1 MKSEPPYVPNLLK
14 VAKRI
19 AQNQEYTSEEEI
31 INKLLGYGD
40 HVSRPLAETVA
51 RMALNELHDE
61 GVGLYYK
68 ILDNK
73 DGAPVFKCLGD
84 EKED

>member
-68 ILDNK
+68 RLLY
-73 DGAPVFKCLGD
+73 GAPVFKCLGD